1 MLLAFTGDAFLARE
15 ALLKEA
21 GLQNL
26 EPRFMP
32 PEPMQVAQAAA
43 GGLFGPSGALVDL
56 REIDES
62 GWKALK
68 PVLEQLPPEAMV
80 LLLDPKPTAA
90 RSKWYGDKAEKR
102 DNPTPPPKELARW
115 LENRARVYNLKL
127 PAAITNYLAGLV
139 GGRGSAE
146 NPAMGLEALDQEL
159 QKLTLV
165 TPPITLEKVQAV
177 VALEAPV
184 DGFALV
190 RSVTEG
196 KSNAA
201 FKQMQFLLERGEDP
215 IRVLGALSW
224 QYTKVAKAW
233 ALLQDNPMLGEGEA
247 ASALGMHPFA
257 AKQSLLI
264 AKSLSGEAVVG
275 ALEVLINAEQAAKTG
290 KDMRLALEKAV
301 VELAGLKK

>member
-1 MLLAFTGDAFLARE
+1 L
-15 ALLKEA
+15 
-21 GLQNL
+21 
-26 EPRFMP
+26 
-32 PEPMQVAQAAA
+32 
-43 GGLFGPSGALVDL
+43 
-56 REIDES
+56 

-68 PVLEQLPPEAMV
+68 PVLEGLPGEAVV

-90 RSKWYGDKAEKR
+90 RSKWYADKAEKR
-102 DNPTPPPKELARW
+102 DHPTPPPKELARW
-115 LENRARVYNLKL
+115 LENRARAYHLKL
-127 PAAITNYLAGLV
+127 PAAITNHLASLV

-165 TPPITLEKVQAV
+165 TPPITLEKVRAV

-190 RSVTEG
+190 RLVTEG
-196 KSNAA
+196 KSSAA
-201 FKQMQFLLERGEDP
+201 FKQVQLLLDCGEDP

-233 ALLQDNPMLGEGEA
+233 ALLQENPMLGEGEA
-247 ASALGMHPFA
+247 ASALGMHPYA

-264 AKSLSGEAVVG
+264 AKGLRREAVVRNL
-275 ALEVLINAEQAAKTG
+275 AVLMKAEQAAKTG
-290 KDMRLALEKAV
+290 KDLRLALEKTV
-301 VELAGLKK
+301 LELAGPRPALQQM